1 MPSVST
7 TPYIQANE
15 VLDAARVMCN
25 DAALSL
31 AGSVLANTQPYTF
44 TMLEE
49 RYEYLQDRL
58 MNGGVN
64 TYFEYF
70 VINGLTAVAVSDPG
84 VQVQLGY
91 TGYFDGQ
98 TLSNPP
104 VMPSEMLEPLEMWE
118 RQSGSTNAW
127 RPMKQASDSISS
139 QPITSTFRI
148 WDWETDI
155 LYLPGASQ
163 SNDLKI
169 KGLTYAPELTTG
181 TSPVLIARCKTAL
194 ASLVAEMAAKSRGG
208 TEAAGVFHAQAE
220 DAIKLII
227 NRTAQKEERAS
238 YVRKPFRGRRRA
250 GRYGVGI

>member
-1 MPSVST
+1 LPSVST
-7 TPYIQANE
+7 TPYVQAE
-15 VLDAARVMCN
+15 EILEAARVMCN

-31 AGSVLANTQPYTF
+31 AGAVLSDSQPYTF

-64 TYFEYF
+64 TYYEYF
-70 VINGLTAVAVSDPG
+70 VVNGLTAVAVSDPG

-91 TGYFDGQ
+91 TGYFDGA

-104 VMPSEMLEPLEMWE
+104 IMPPEMLEPLELWE
-118 RQSGSTNAW
+118 RQTGSTNAW

-139 QPITSTFRI
+139 RAQTSKFGV

-155 LYLPGASQ
+155 LFLPGASQ

-169 KGLTYAPELTTG
+169 KGLTYAPELTTP
-181 TSPVLIARCKTAL
+181 TSPVLISRCKTAL

-227 NRTAQKEERAS
+227 NRTAQKEQRGS
-238 YVRKPFRGRRRA
+238 YVRRPFRGRRRV